1 MTMVLSQPEVRR
13 SRVYATLSRGFL
25 YPAAELLAEMRGG
38 QFARSLRTGLPVDGV
53 VLAERV
59 QAALEGPGEREAEYN
74 LLFAGQGV
82 PCPLYETEYTS
93 SHVWMQTQQMAD
105 IAGFYRAFGVD
116 VEQSG
121 ERPDYLAAQLE
132 FISLL
137 CVKEAVAKADGD
149 TEAAGICRNAQA
161 KFLTHHLGRW
171 LPRLTERM
179 TKVGAEGFYLELAG
193 LTDWFVQHEISSRVT
208 AAGRE

>member
-1 MTMVLSQPEVRR
+1 MALAQPEVRR

-25 YPAAELLAEMRGG
+25 YPADELLAEMRGG
-38 QFARSLRTGLPVDGV
+38 QFARSLRTGLPVDGAV
-53 VLAERV
+53 RAERV
-59 QAALEGPGEREAEYN
+59 QAALDAPGSREAEYN

-116 VEQSG
+116 VQQSG
-121 ERPDYLAAQLE
+121 ERPDNLASQLE
-132 FISLL
+132 FMSLL
-137 CVKEAVAKADGD
+137 CMKEAVATADGNA
-149 TEAAGICRNAQA
+149 EAAEICREAQS
-161 KFLTHHLGRW
+161 KFLTNHLGRW
-171 LPRLTERM
+171 LPKLTERM
-179 TKVGAEGFYLELAG
+179 EKVGAEGFYLELVR
-193 LTDWFVQHEISSRVT
+193 LTDWFVQYEKSSRVT